1 MKRWLLKGPLILLG
15 LAVGGF
21 LVVASGIIPIT
32 ASSGHWQ
39 ITSWL
44 LHFSMRRS
52 IATYSAAIEPPA
64 LDDPRLVLQGAG
76 HYETG
81 CSPCHGNPEL
91 PQPRI
96 PQAMTPFPPYLPPV
110 LAEWEAEDLF
120 YITKHGVKFTG
131 MPAWP
136 AQQRDDEVWAM
147 VAFLRAFPNLDAEE
161 YRQLVYGEDGT
172 QETIALVSKLQG
184 ETSVPGIVRANC
196 GRCHG
201 LEGHGRGTFPKL
213 AGQRPGY
220 FTAALHAYA
229 KGERHSGVMQP
240 IAAGLSPQEI
250 DELADYYNRQSPQV
264 GTAKQSQSVEM
275 IERGKG
281 IALHGIP
288 HKRVPACLPCHDP
301 SRHTRN
307 PAYPELAGQDAEYLV
322 LQLELFQRE
331 QRGGSAYAPL
341 MRTVAAG
348 LTPEQMHDVAAS
360 FEALPAQTFVSEQ

>member
-1 MKRWLLKGPLILLG
+1 MKRWLLKGTLILLG

-21 LVVASGIIPIT
+21 LVAASGIIPIT

-44 LHFSMRRS
+44 LHFAMRRS
-52 IATYSAAIEPPA
+52 IATYSAAIEPSA
-64 LDDPRLVLQGAG
+64 LDDSRLVLQGAG

-81 CSPCHGNPEL
+81 CSPCHGNPKL
-91 PQPRI
+91 PHPRI
-96 PQAMTPFPPYLPPV
+96 PQAMTPFPPYLPPL
-110 LAEWEAEDLF
+110 LAEWDAEDLF

-147 VAFLRAFPNLDAEE
+147 VAFLRVFPTLNPEE
-161 YRQLVYGEDGT
+161 YHRLVYGKDGFH
-172 QETIALVSKLQG
+172 ETIALVSELHG
-184 ETSVPGIVRANC
+184 ETPVPDMVKANC

-201 LEGHGRGTFPKL
+201 LDGHGRGAFPKL

-220 FTAALHAYA
+220 FKAALHAYA
-229 KGERHSGVMQP
+229 QGERHSGVMQP

-250 DELADYYNRQSPQV
+250 DELAHYYNKQSPSAEMAQ
-264 GTAKQSQSVEM
+264 ASKSVEM

-281 IALHGIP
+281 IAMHGIP
-288 HKRVPACLPCHDP
+288 HKRVPACMPCHDP
-301 SRHTRN
+301 NRHTRN
-307 PAYPELAGQDAEYLV
+307 PAYPELAGQYAEYLV

-331 QRGGSAYAPL
+331 QRGGSAYAHL
-341 MRTVAAG
+341 MHTVAAG
-348 LTPEQMHDVAAS
+348 LTPEQMHDVAAY
-360 FEALPAQTFVSEQ
+360 FEALPAHTLLSEQ